1 MGTIKTATPAA
12 IATAAITAAIAL
24 AACSTS
30 TTGAGQSTTAA
41 SKPAPTGSSELTTGC
56 EVNPTS
62 APMPAAQSYE
72 PVPEVGRI
80 SVALTGITSGTI
92 KPGAAPT
99 EVDVTLCND
108 SAVSYP
114 KVGVVLVL
122 EHCSCTSSPTAMPTG
137 TVERFE
143 PATGAWI
150 PVDYPVMGSGMD
162 YVLTWNN
169 EQALP
174 MGKAV
179 TLRYRIALDASM
191 TDGKGGVDATAVVP
205 DLLVQ
210 IGKADLPFTVSTGPT
225 TPSNGPT
232 PTPRQTTL
240 PFTGLYN
247 SFAVAVDNGGNVYLA
262 DTNNNRVL
270 KLAAGSNAQTVLP
283 FTGLHYPAGVAVDT
297 AGNVY
302 VADSKN
308 RVLKLAAGSNTQ
320 TVLPF
325 TGLGWPGGV
334 AVDTAGSVYV
344 DDGANNRVVKL
355 APGSNDQTVL
365 PVNGLDRAI
374 GMAVDTAGD
383 VYVIDRKNKQVL
395 KVAPGSNTQTVLPFT
410 GLNGPHDVAVDTAGN
425 VFVLDNSGFGQV
437 VKLAAN

>member
-1 MGTIKTATPAA
+1 
-12 IATAAITAAIAL
+12 
-24 AACSTS
+24 
-30 TTGAGQSTTAA
+30 
-41 SKPAPTGSSELTTGC
+41 
-56 EVNPTS
+56 
-62 APMPAAQSYE
+62 MPAAQSYK

-325 TGLGWPGGV
+325 TGLDNPQRVAVDTAGNVYVADSKNRVLKLAAGSNTQTVLPFTGLGWPGGV

-365 PVNGLDRAI
+365 PVNGLDGAI

-437 VKLAAN
+437 VKLAAS